1 MFRVLLLGL
10 IRLVAKPG
18 FELRG
23 GGGAK
28 FAYEI
33 CVRHAS

>member
-23 GGGAK
+23 GGGQNLRIK
-28 FAYEI
+28 Y
-33 CVRHAS
+33 V

>member
-23 GGGAK
+23 GGAK